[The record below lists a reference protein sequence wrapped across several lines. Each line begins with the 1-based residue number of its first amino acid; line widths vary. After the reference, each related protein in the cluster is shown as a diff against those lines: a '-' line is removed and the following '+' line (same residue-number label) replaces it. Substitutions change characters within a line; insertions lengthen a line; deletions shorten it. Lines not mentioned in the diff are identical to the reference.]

1 MEGKVIAQK
10 IKKQYTRVVDIAV
23 KYYSIL
29 SLLNNLNLT
38 EREIQ
43 LMAHTATRGTIST
56 IASKNEFIKLFPGA
70 TVATI
75 NNLMTALKKR
85 KLLVKDDKMTRINP
99 LIVINFSKADNFVF
113 NITCTLLKESTV
125 S

>member
-1 MEGKVIAQK
+1 MEKEKVVVQK
-10 IKKQYTRVVDIAV
+10 IKKNYTRAIDIAV

-56 IASKNEFIKLFPGA
+56 IASKNEFIKLFPGSS
-70 TVATI
+70 VATI
-75 NNLMTALKKR
+75 NNLISALKK
-85 KLLVKDDKMTRINP
+85 KHFLVKDEKMIRVNP
-99 LIVINFSKADNFVF
+99 GIAIPFGRVENTEYIF
-113 NITCTLLKESTV
+113 NITCTLLKE
-125 S
+125 